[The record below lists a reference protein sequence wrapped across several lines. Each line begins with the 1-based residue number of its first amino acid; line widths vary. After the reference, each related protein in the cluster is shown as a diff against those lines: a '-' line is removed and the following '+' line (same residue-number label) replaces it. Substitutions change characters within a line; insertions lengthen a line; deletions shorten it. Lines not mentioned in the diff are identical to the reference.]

1 VDPCQEVG
9 LKYGTITKQR
19 TDKFG
24 VGFLLTQPAL
34 PAARRS
40 LPAPPLRPDA
50 AGPELQSADKVRV
63 WFGDASLRW
72 ARWASYRSGE
82 RKADSTVSVGG
93 PDKARSLHLK
103 SPPHAQGTTRQHR
116 RDKTAANTTH
126 VHGQCGGP

>member
-40 LPAPPLRPDA
+40 LPAPPPA
-50 AGPELQSADKVRV
+50 PSCSLQIRLG
-63 WFGDASLRW
+63 FGL
-72 ARWASYRSGE
+72 E
-82 RKADSTVSVGG
+82 M
-93 PDKARSLHLK
+93 
-103 SPPHAQGTTRQHR
+103 PH
-116 RDKTAANTTH
+116 
-126 VHGQCGGP
+126 